1 MGTIDTSEFRKG
13 LKIEMD
19 SVPWEIIDF
28 QHVKPGK
35 GAAFVTT
42 RIKNLIR
49 GNTIDKTFR
58 SGDVVGEADC
68 EEVQCDFL
76 YNDGSN
82 WHFMNKES
90 YEQFEVA
97 ADSVGE
103 SRYFLIDN
111 SSCSVLM
118 HNNKPIQIYPPNFVV
133 MRLTDCDPAVQG
145 NTATGATK
153 VVTTE
158 TGYKVAV
165 PLFITITDKL
175 KIDTR
180 DGGRFIERAG
190 K

>member
-1 MGTIDTSEFRKG
+1 M
-13 LKIEMD
+13 
-19 SVPWEIIDF
+19 
-28 QHVKPGK
+28 
-35 GAAFVTT
+35 
-42 RIKNLIR
+42 
-49 GNTIDKTFR
+49 
-58 SGDVVGEADC
+58 VGEADC

-145 NTATGATK
+145 NTAIGATK

>member
-1 MGTIDTSEFRKG
+1 MATIDTSEFRKG
-13 LKIEMD
+13 LKID
-19 SVPWEIIDF
+19 LDGVPWEIIEF

-68 EEVQCDFL
+68 EEVQCDYL
-76 YNDGSN
+76 YNDGAN
-82 WHFMNKES
+82 WFFMNQES
-90 YEQFEVA
+90 FEQFEVA
-97 ADSVGE
+97 LDSVGDA
-103 SRYFLIDN
+103 RYFLIDGARV
-111 SSCSVLM
+111 SVLLY
-118 HNNKPIQIYPPNFVV
+118 KGKAIQIYPPTFIVV
-133 MRLTDCDPAVQG
+133 KLTDCDPAVAG

-153 VVTTE
+153 LVTTE

-165 PLFITITDKL
+165 PLFITIDDKL
-175 KIDTR
+175 RIDTR
-180 DGGRFIERAG
+180 DGRFVERAG